1 MSLQEQLVHI
11 LFRSF
16 GIRKRQVYKQ
26 LVMAR
31 GLASRGHLVASC
43 HRERSVNCHRERSA
57 AIC

>member
-31 GLASRGHLVASC
+31 SLLRRRGHLLAT
-43 HRERSVNCHRERSA
+43 RHRERSA
-57 AIC
+57 AI